1 MDSSSRPRSRLSR
14 YARELRILSWRERR
28 LLARA
33 WFLLP
38 LMALW
43 IRVAGFRRVRA
54 FLEGRSSIPEEPDE
68 KQSPRHRLEEARTVA
83 RIITAAASH
92 PLFSISCLPRSLTLW
107 WILRQRGMDSEI
119 RIGVRRQ
126 GELLEAHAWVEYQEV
141 PLNDTPDVHRRYA
154 AFDPIAW
161 PQGATWV

>member
-1 MDSSSRPRSRLSR
+1 M
-14 YARELRILSWRERR
+14 
-28 LLARA
+28 
-33 WFLLP
+33 
-38 LMALW
+38 
-43 IRVAGFRRVRA
+43 
-54 FLEGRSSIPEEPDE
+54 
-68 KQSPRHRLEEARTVA
+68 A

-92 PLFSISCLPRSLTLW
+92 HLFSISCLPRSLTLW

-119 RIGVRRQ
+119 RIGVRCQ
-126 GELLEAHAWVEYQEV
+126 GELLEAHAWVEYQKV